1 VIGKSSWIDRS
12 SVISET
18 ALIEPNVYIGKNCI
32 IGNNVKIGFG
42 AVVECNTEIGDG
54 TVVSSHAHLGGAPQD
69 ISYKGED
76 TRLIIGKN
84 CVIREFAFVHRAST
98 KEEWKTVIGDN
109 CFIMASSHVGHDC
122 VLGNG
127 VILTSYAG
135 LSGHVHVGDYTV
147 LGGGALVH
155 QFVRIGKMAMVG
167 GRAVVLKDV
176 PPYSMVAGHPAILE
190 GLNIVGLKRNGVKQE
205 VRNELKKAINIL
217 NNINFL
223 LNEVIDHIGNL
234 VQYDEVKIL
243 REFLIRSKRGIIR
256 RGNA

>member
-1 VIGKSSWIDRS
+1 VIDKNSYIDKSA
-12 SVISET
+12 VVSET
-18 ALIEPNVYIGKNCI
+18 ALIESNVYIGKNCI
-32 IGNNVKIGFG
+32 IGNNVKVGFG

-54 TVVSSHAHLGGAPQD
+54 TIISSHAHLGGAPQD
-69 ISYKGED
+69 VSYKGED
-76 TRLIIGKN
+76 TKLVIGKN
-84 CVIREFAFVHRAST
+84 CIIREFSFIHRAST

-135 LSGHVHVGDYTV
+135 LSGHVYVGDYAV

-155 QFVRIGKMAMVG
+155 QFVRIGNMSMVG

-176 PPYSMVAGHPAILE
+176 PPYSMVAGHPAVLE

-205 VRNELKKAINIL
+205 VRNELKRAISIL
-217 NNINFL
+217 NNIDFL
-223 LNEVIDHIGNL
+223 LKEAIDNIEKL
-234 VQYDEVKIL
+234 VQYDEIKTL
-243 REFLIRSKRGIIR
+243 RDFLLRSKRGVIR
-256 RGNA
+256 RGNG